1 MSHPESTEES
11 APITTELD
19 TLVQSICWK
28 LLVEATSWIILVESK
43 TKITKITKI
52 TKDIKDTTIKKKHR
66 SPSQKAR
73 SAKFFERKAAERKA
87 TAKKKKEESGNSME
101 SLLALITTTGC
112 GKQGFPSAQLYL
124 SHTPASTPKMEQ
136 PRQKE
141 TPSLQPHAPIVRV
154 ATKALADKTC
164 RIASPRCTA
173 LTLIADSIR
182 LWILLCCPIY
192 NVTDRYGQW
201 ERAAI
206 IDKLDERSPV
216 YLYPLSFVGFAL
228 RDTVEVTST
237 FDRMLRILTPKC
249 RMYMQSLL
257 CHLLGF
263 PAGDSFR
270 LRVEDDLLSFISFYI
285 LGDKPL
291 NTKNGECDDDE
302 SEEDFQK
309 RVGDAV
315 RKMKSWDWGA
325 DDNNYLR
332 IVESVHLADRLL
344 DTALHFVLV
353 PNEQNP
359 PRPT

>member
-1 MSHPESTEES
+1 MFSS
-11 APITTELD
+11 
-19 TLVQSICWK
+19 K
-28 LLVEATSWIILVESK
+28 SK
-43 TKITKITKI
+43 TKITKITK
-52 TKDIKDTTIKKKHR
+52 DIQDTTIKKKHR

-101 SLLALITTTGC
+101 SLLALITTIG
-112 GKQGFPSAQLYL
+112 
-124 SHTPASTPKMEQ
+124 
-136 PRQKE
+136 
-141 TPSLQPHAPIVRV
+141 
-154 ATKALADKTC
+154 
-164 RIASPRCTA
+164 
-173 LTLIADSIR
+173 
-182 LWILLCCPIY
+182 
-192 NVTDRYGQW
+192 
-201 ERAAI
+201 
-206 IDKLDERSPV
+206 
-216 YLYPLSFVGFAL
+216 
-228 RDTVEVTST
+228 
-237 FDRMLRILTPKC
+237 
-249 RMYMQSLL
+249 
-257 CHLLGF
+257 
-263 PAGDSFR
+263 

-309 RVGDAV
+309 RDGDAV